1 MRRGTTPFIEMKTDQ
16 DISGYSNI
24 VFTAEDVDGNQVSV
38 TRASSNMKVS
48 NVSVVVKLTQEQTL
62 SLVEGT
68 IKMQLWAADATGAN
82 AIASNIMYDRMEEL
96 LKDGEN
102 SG

>member
-1 MRRGTTPFIEMKTDQ
+1 MIRGTTPFIEMKTDR

-24 VFTAEDVDGNQVSV
+24 VFTAEDVDENQVSV
-38 TRASSNMKVS
+38 TRSSSNMKVS
-48 NVSVVVKLTQEQTL
+48 STSVVVKLTQAQTL
-62 SLVEGT
+62 SLVEGA

-82 AIASNIMYDRMEEL
+82 AIASNIMYTRMEEL
-96 LKDGEN
+96 LKDGAN